1 MGKAKLGTKKANR
14 RTALV
19 RAGDTSAVL
28 DKPIEQFM
36 AGLDLAPDV
45 HRMTSGMVIGEQTK
59 YVSWEIDQKKFDY
72 IDLLQ
77 ITDVQFGHV
86 RCKYDRVLEYRDWVL
101 AEDHR
106 MMIWTGDMVD
116 AWAMWSP
123 GRGFEQIGD
132 PMSQIFKFCEIW
144 APARHR
150 VLGYVGGNH
159 ERRAIP
165 GFGDLGV
172 LLAALLRIPYSNGRQ
187 LIDIYFGKHQPF
199 QISQWHGRGGA
210 RTKGTVAQTLH
221 RFAGEGDSQ
230 LYLMGHLHQP
240 MIIPGW
246 KEVRDK
252 QRQRIVAKKYI
263 AALGSSFMDLWGS
276 YGEVA
281 GYGMSDVLMPMTRL
295 DAAGGWEVVLR

>member
-1 MGKAKLGTKKANR
+1 MAKSKQKTKTENR
-14 RTALV
+14 RDTLV
-19 RAGDTSAVL
+19 TRDNSSAL
-28 DKPIEQFM
+28 DKPIEQFLE
-36 AGLDLAPDV
+36 GLDFGKDV
-45 HRMTSGMVIGEQTK
+45 NRMTSGMVIGEQSK
-59 YVSWEIDQKKFDY
+59 YISWEIPADHDY

-86 RCKYDRVLEYRDWVL
+86 RCKYERVLEYRNWIL
-101 AEDHR
+101 AKPNR
-106 MMIWTGDMVD
+106 FMIWTGDMVD

-132 PMSQIFKFCEIW
+132 PMSQVFKFCEMW

-240 MIIPGW
+240 LILPGW
-246 KEVRDK
+246 KEQRDK
-252 QRQRIVAKKYI
+252 VRRRVVAKKYI

-281 GYGMSDVLMPMTRL
+281 GFGMSDVLMPMTRL
-295 DAAGGWEVVLR
+295 EAVGGWEVVLR

>member
-1 MGKAKLGTKKANR
+1 MARPKLPKTKPHR
-14 RTALV
+14 RDTLVTTAHALE
-19 RAGDTSAVL
+19 
-28 DKPIEQFM
+28 KPIEQFM
-36 AGLDLAPDV
+36 EGLELAKDV
-45 HRMTSGMVIGEQTK
+45 NKLSSGMVIGEQTK
-59 YVSWEIDQKKFDY
+59 YVSWAIPSDQEFIEI
-72 IDLLQ
+72 LQ

-86 RCKYDRVLEYRDWVL
+86 RCKYHRVLEYRDWILKEPNRYMV
-101 AEDHR
+101 
-106 MMIWTGDMVD
+106 WTGDLVD

-132 PMSQIFKFCEIW
+132 PMSQVFKFCEVW

-172 LLAALLRIPYSNGRQ
+172 LLAALLRVPYSNGRQ
-187 LIDIYFGKHQPF
+187 LIDIYYGKHQPF

-240 MIIPGW
+240 LILPGW
-246 KEVRDK
+246 KEHRDK
-252 QRQRIVAKKYI
+252 VRRQVVAKKYV

-281 GYGMSDVLMPMTRL
+281 GFGMSDVLMPLTRL
-295 DAAGGWEVVLR
+295 DVSGGWEVVLR

>member
-1 MGKAKLGTKKANR
+1 MVGEELSSTTPAR
-14 RTALV
+14 R
-19 RAGDTSAVL
+19 GHVL
-28 DKPIEQFM
+28 EKPVEQFL

-45 HRMTSGMVIGEQTK
+45 LKHGSGMQMGEQTK
-59 YVSWEIDQKKFDY
+59 YVSWYVPHTFET
-72 IDLLQ
+72 LELVQ

-86 RCKYDRVLEYRDWVL
+86 YCKYERVLEYRDWVL
-101 AEDHR
+101 SEPNR
-106 MMIWTGDMVD
+106 FMIWTGDLID

-132 PMSQIFKFCEIW
+132 PMSQLFKFCEVW

-165 GFGDLGV
+165 AFGDLGV
-172 LLAALLRIPYSNGRQ
+172 LIAALLKIPYSNGKQ
-187 LIDIYFGKHQPF
+187 LIDVYFGKHKPF
-199 QISQWHGRGGA
+199 KIAQWHGRGGA

-221 RFAGEGDSQ
+221 RFANDGDSQ

-240 MIIPGW
+240 LIMPFW
-246 KEVRDK
+246 KESRDVSQNIK
-252 QRQRIVAKKYI
+252 LQKCI
-263 AALGSSFMDLWGS
+263 AALGSSFMDTYGT

-281 GYGMSDVLMPMTRL
+281 GYASHDVLMPRAVLTP
-295 DAAGGWEVVLR
+295 DGKWELTLK